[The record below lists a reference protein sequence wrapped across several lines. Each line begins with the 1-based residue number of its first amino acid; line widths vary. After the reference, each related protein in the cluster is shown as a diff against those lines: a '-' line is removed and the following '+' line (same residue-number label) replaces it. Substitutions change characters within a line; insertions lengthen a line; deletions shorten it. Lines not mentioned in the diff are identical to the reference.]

1 MEFFWIVS
9 VVFVHKE
16 LGAHKENKIKVGL
29 QYTNKKLSLPGD
41 VIVYATE
48 DLAMNWE
55 HSAFSK

>member
-48 DLAMNWE
+48 GLAMNW
-55 HSAFSK
+55 